1 MVVTEEASFRRSSED
16 GEVVGVTGEMTPD
29 IESMAVE
36 YTAPKL
42 IYIIIVIVSLKV
54 AGFFRFNGVSSL
66 KCKVLEASVLFSA
79 LRGCY
84 RLFKSTDVAAT
95 L

>member
-42 IYIIIVIVSLKV
+42 IIIVIVSLKV
-54 AGFFRFNGVSSL
+54 VGFIRFNGVSSL